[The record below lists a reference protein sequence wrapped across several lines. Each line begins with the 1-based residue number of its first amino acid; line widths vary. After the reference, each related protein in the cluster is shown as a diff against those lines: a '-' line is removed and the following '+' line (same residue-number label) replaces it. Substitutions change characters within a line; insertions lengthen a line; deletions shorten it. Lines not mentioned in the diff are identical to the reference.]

1 MKYRHEEQAEPLI
14 QELCQREAGIML
26 AERSLG
32 KVSRSY
38 QKYIREMN
46 IAKNEMERWYKNK
59 AAREAGRVEGKVEG
73 LEEGLAKGHADKL
86 EIARKMKTRGRSLS
100 EIVEDTGLPLE
111 AVEKL

>member
-1 MKYRHEEQAEPLI
+1 MQ
-14 QELCQREAGIML
+14 

-59 AAREAGRVEGKVEG
+59 AAREAGHAEGCDER
-73 LEEGLAKGHADKL
+73 DR
-86 EIARKMKTRGRSLS
+86 EIARKMKARDYPLS
-100 EIVEDTGLPLE
+100 EIVEVTGLPLE
-111 AVEKL
+111 TVEQI